1 MKHRSVV
8 IGVSAIQQ
16 KGNFENLDEALLLM
30 DYAVKAALSD
40 SGNRLIKDY
49 VDEIRI
55 PKGYWKYRDPG
66 KWIAKNNDFKNIPIT
81 YVTKIGVLQQNLI
94 NDACLKIE
102 NGEINASIILGNP
115 FTRISISPKTL
126 WDSYFINIIFN

>member
-16 KGNFENLDEALLLM
+16 KGNFENLDETLLLM
-30 DYAVKAALSD
+30 DHAVKAALSD

-55 PKGYWKYRDPG
+55 PLLILDVKFSL
-66 KWIAKNNDFKNIPIT
+66 A
-81 YVTKIGVLQQNLI
+81 VL
-94 NDACLKIE
+94 E
-102 NGEINASIILGNP
+102 
-115 FTRISISPKTL
+115 TSISYPVI
-126 WDSYFINIIFN
+126 Y